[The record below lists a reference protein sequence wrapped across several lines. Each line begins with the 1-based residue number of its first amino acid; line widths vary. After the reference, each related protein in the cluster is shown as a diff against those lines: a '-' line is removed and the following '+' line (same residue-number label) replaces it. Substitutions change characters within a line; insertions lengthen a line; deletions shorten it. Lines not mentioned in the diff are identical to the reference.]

1 MRGEICTITG
11 VIGSIITTLFGGWD
25 AGLTTLLI
33 FMVIDYFSGLV
44 VAGVFHN
51 STKTDSGALESRA
64 GWKGLCRKGMTL
76 LLVIVVY
83 RLELAVDIHYIR
95 DALIIGFIANETIS
109 ITENAALMGIPLDKI
124 PALAQAIDVLTTKTK
139 QEENHVQA
147 NEKEFTE

>member
-1 MRGEICTITG
+1 MRGEICTVTG

-95 DALIIGFIANETIS
+95 DALIIGFIANEAIS
-109 ITENAALMGIPLDKI
+109 ITENAGLMGIPLH
-124 PALAQAIDVLTTKTK
+124 PSLAKAIDILTTKAK